1 MGFFKRRKV
10 EPEDDYLDEL
20 EITGFSPEKVNLAA
34 EPLKTETLEQKK
46 QAVENA
52 CDRINNANIRIKE
65 LKPEYQ
71 AVNSYLTDIQL
82 IEDMPETN
90 SKKVEELA
98 KKIVVIDKDRR
109 DFGRAMK
116 KISSVQFGHMRE
128 CEENISEILKT
139 MAEDEKYCES
149 VKTDMKYLEAEK
161 AGLKYEIKV
170 LKERLYL
177 INSASKIGIA
187 AFAVLMIVFLI
198 INYQF
203 KKDTSVYIYLMVG
216 ITAIFA
222 TVIYLVHNQSVIELQ
237 AAELKMNRAIG
248 LLNKIKIKYVNI
260 ASRLSYSYEKH
271 GVKSAMQLNQIWG
284 AYITQKKEH
293 EVYNRASARLIEV
306 EDELTTMLKNVGV
319 RDTSVWISQAG
330 AFIDKSQLYE
340 LKKTLGDRREKL
352 KKSMD
357 YNMDTIEK
365 AREEI
370 KRIILSDKENSTELM
385 SILDAYE
392 DTMA

>member
-52 CDRINNANIRIKE
+52 CDRINNANMRIKE

-128 CEENISEILKT
+128 CEDNISEILKT

-222 TVIYLVHNQSVIELQ
+222 TVIYLVHNQ
-237 AAELKMNRAIG
+237 
-248 LLNKIKIKYVNI
+248 LL
-260 ASRLSYSYEKH
+260 
-271 GVKSAMQLNQIWG
+271 
-284 AYITQKKEH
+284 
-293 EVYNRASARLIEV
+293 
-306 EDELTTMLKNVGV
+306 
-319 RDTSVWISQAG
+319 
-330 AFIDKSQLYE
+330 
-340 LKKTLGDRREKL
+340 
-352 KKSMD
+352 
-357 YNMDTIEK
+357 
-365 AREEI
+365 
-370 KRIILSDKENSTELM
+370 
-385 SILDAYE
+385 
-392 DTMA
+392 